1 MSQKQQGSIS
11 VTLRCVCVVSCV
23 RGGVSDSLYM
33 CASPQIRRMAAANAA
48 RLVSAAQRVL
58 DSIVVA
64 LVRLPTSFRIVCSQ
78 LAREA
83 ATKFGHRGSVGAKVR
98 V

>member
-1 MSQKQQGSIS
+1 MLQKQQGSIN
-11 VTLRCVCVVSCV
+11 VTLRCVSMEEEEWC
-23 RGGVSDSLYM
+23 VSDSLYM

-64 LVRLPTSFRIVCSQ
+64 LVGLPTSFRIVCSQ

-83 ATKFGHRGSVGAKVR
+83 ATKFGHRGSAGAKVR